1 MADRD
6 DTDLGRRDLIKLG
19 AAATIAAS
27 LGVDETLAG
36 PGAPKPQAKAAG
48 ARTFFTPEELAMVDE
63 LSELIIPTDDHSP
76 GARAA
81 QVAACIDSRLADAW
95 DEQDRTDWREG
106 LKRIDQLSRE
116 SSGMSFAQSSAAQR
130 LAVLT
135 RIAQNEKQPKLP
147 EEKFFAQLKSRV
159 VHAYYTSEIGIKQEL
174 EYKGNSYLAEFAGT
188 DVS

>member
-19 AAATIAAS
+19 AAATVAAS
-27 LGVDETLAG
+27 LGVAEPLAG
-36 PGAPKPQAKAAG
+36 SGPPKPQAKAA
-48 ARTFFTPEELAMVDE
+48 AKTFFTREELAMVDE
-63 LSELIIPTDDHSP
+63 LSELVIPTDDHSP

-81 QVAACIDSRLADAW
+81 QVAACIDSRLAEAW

-116 SSGMSFAQSSAAQR
+116 STGMSFVQSSADQR

-147 EEKFFAQLKSRV
+147 EERFFAQLKSRV

-174 EYKGNSYLAEFAGT
+174 EYKGNSYLAEFAGV